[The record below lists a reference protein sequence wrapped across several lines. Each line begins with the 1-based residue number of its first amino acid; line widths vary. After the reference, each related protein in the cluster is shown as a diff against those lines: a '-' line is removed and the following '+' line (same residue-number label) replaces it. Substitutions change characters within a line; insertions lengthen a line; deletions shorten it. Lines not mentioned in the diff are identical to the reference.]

1 MTMITDHPEE
11 VAEPEEESNVGHMEE
26 EALKRRQRIQE
37 LRNKRKLP
45 GDAVEAPATSSVQEK
60 TKLLPKPKFRSYTP
74 ADATLKDSTLPSGK
88 PENVADHIQDVLES
102 AHDEPLADDIDLT
115 KLAPRKVDWDLK
127 RNIAKKLEKLE
138 RRTQIAIA
146 ELIRERIL
154 ASGIENLDQATED
167 LESAN
172 RNLNEDVD
180 D

>member
-1 MTMITDHPEE
+1 MITDHPEE

-60 TKLLPKPKFRSYTP
+60 TKLLPNYTP

-102 AHDEPLADDIDLT
+102 AHDEPHADDIDLT